1 MADPTFPGDNDRP
14 TVLVTGASS
23 GIGQACAI
31 HLDRIGWRVLAGIRR
46 PEAIEALHAVASAR
60 LQPVILDVTDPASIE
75 AAGAAIR
82 DAVGDRG
89 LQGLVNNAGIAV
101 AGIAEFLPMERLRE
115 QFEVNFFGQVAVTQT
130 LLPLL
135 RAGNGR
141 VVNMSSIS
149 GRHAAPFFSAYAA
162 SKHALE
168 AWSDSLRQE
177 LAMWGLHVAIIEPG
191 AIDTPI
197 WESGEARARRIV
209 EEMPEAG
216 RSLYAAA
223 VTAGLDTTRRAGR
236 RGIPAQRVAEV
247 VEHALTAPS
256 PRARYVVGRDA
267 WIQAIAKRLLP
278 DAWLD
283 RLTRRAMRL
292 PRIP

>member
-1 MADPTFPGDNDRP
+1 MADPTHPGDGDRP

-31 HLDRIGWRVLAGIRR
+31 HLDRVGWRVLAGIRQ
-46 PEAIEALHAVASAR
+46 PDAIDALRAVASAHLR
-60 LQPVILDVTDPASIE
+60 PVILDVTDAASIE
-75 AAGAAIR
+75 AAAAAVR

-89 LQGLVNNAGIAV
+89 IQGLINNAGIAV

-115 QFEVNFFGQVAVTQT
+115 QFEVNFFGQVAVTQA

-149 GRHAAPFFSAYAA
+149 GRHAAPFFGAYAA

-197 WESGEARARRIV
+197 WDSGEARARRIV

-223 VTAGLDTTRRAGR
+223 VTAGLDTTRRAGK

-247 VEHALTAPS
+247 VEDALTAPS
-256 PRARYVVGRDA
+256 PRVRYVIGRDA
-267 WIQAIAKRLLP
+267 RAQAAAKRLLP
-278 DAWLD
+278 DAWVD

-292 PRIP
+292 PRTP

>member
-1 MADPTFPGDNDRP
+1 MPDPIYPGDSDRP

-31 HLDRIGWRVLAGIRR
+31 HLDRVGWRVLAGIRR
-46 PEAIEALHAVASAR
+46 PEAIDALRAVASSR
-60 LQPVILDVTDPASIE
+60 LQPVILDVTERTSIE
-75 AAGAAIR
+75 AAAAAIR
-82 DAVGDRG
+82 DLVGDRG

-101 AGIAEFLPMERLRE
+101 AGIAEFLPVERLRE
-115 QFEVNFFGQVAVTQT
+115 QFEVNFFGQVAVTQA
-130 LLPLL
+130 LLPLV
-135 RAGNGR
+135 RAGDGR

-149 GRHAAPFFSAYAA
+149 GRHAAPFFSPYAA

-177 LAMWGLHVAIIEPG
+177 LAMWGLHVAVIEPG
-191 AIDTPI
+191 AVDTPI

-223 VTAGLDTTRRAGR
+223 VTAGLDTTRRGGQ
-236 RGIPAQRVAEV
+236 RGIPAQRVAEA

-256 PRARYVVGRDA
+256 PRARYVIGRDA
-267 WIQAIAKRLLP
+267 QAQAAAKRFLP
-278 DAWLD
+278 DTWVD

-292 PRIP
+292 PRTP

>member
-1 MADPTFPGDNDRP
+1 M
-14 TVLVTGASS
+14 LVTGASS

-115 QFEVNFFGQVAVTQT
+115 QFEVNFFGQVAVTQA

-177 LAMWGLHVAIIEPG
+177 LAMWGLPVAIIEPG

-278 DAWLD
+278 DTWLD

>member
-1 MADPTFPGDNDRP
+1 MPDPTSPGDSDRP

-31 HLDRIGWRVLAGIRR
+31 HLDRVGWRVLAGIRR
-46 PEAIEALHAVASAR
+46 PEAIDALRAVASAR
-60 LQPVILDVTDPASIE
+60 LQPVILDVTDAALIE
-75 AAGAAIR
+75 SAAAAVR
-82 DAVGDRG
+82 EAVGDRG
-89 LQGLVNNAGIAV
+89 IQGLVNNAGIAV

-115 QFEVNFFGQVAVTQT
+115 QLEVNFFGQVAVTQA

-149 GRHAAPFFSAYAA
+149 GRHAAPFFGAYAA

-177 LAMWGLHVAIIEPG
+177 VAIWGLHVAIIEPG

-223 VTAGLDTTRRAGR
+223 VTAGLDTTRRAGK
-236 RGIPAQRVAEV
+236 RGIAAQRVAEV
-247 VEHALTAPS
+247 VEDALSSAS
-256 PRARYVVGRDA
+256 PRVRYVVGRDA
-267 WIQAIAKRLLP
+267 RVQAAAKRLLP
-278 DAWLD
+278 DAWVD

-292 PRIP
+292 PRTP

>member
-1 MADPTFPGDNDRP
+1 MANPTDPGDNHRP
-14 TVLVTGASS
+14 TVLVTGASG

-46 PEAIEALHAVASAR
+46 PETIEALHAVASAR
-60 LQPVILDVTDPASIE
+60 LQPVLLDVTDPASIE
-75 AAGAAIR
+75 AATAAIR
-82 DAVGDRG
+82 DAVGDTG

-115 QFEVNFFGQVAVTQT
+115 QFEVNFFGQVAVTQA

-135 RAGNGR
+135 RVGNGR

-216 RSLYAAA
+216 QSLYAAA
-223 VTAGLDTTRRAGR
+223 VTAGLDTTRRAGK

-267 WIQAIAKRLLP
+267 RAQAAAKRLLP
-278 DAWLD
+278 DAWVD

-292 PRIP
+292 PRTP

>member
-1 MADPTFPGDNDRP
+1 LADP

-23 GIGQACAI
+23 GIGQACAV

-46 PEAIEALHAVASAR
+46 PEATEALHAVASAR
-60 LQPVILDVTDPASIE
+60 LQPVIMDVTDPASIE
-75 AAGAAIR
+75 AATAAIR
-82 DAVGDRG
+82 DAVGDTG

-115 QFEVNFFGQVAVTQT
+115 QFEVNFFGQVAVTQA

-197 WESGEARARRIV
+197 WESGEARARSIV
-209 EEMPEAG
+209 DEMPEAG
-216 RSLYAAA
+216 RALYAAA
-223 VTAGLDTTRRAGR
+223 VTAGLDTTQRAGK

-247 VEHALTAPS
+247 VADALTASS
-256 PRARYVVGRDA
+256 PRARYVIGRDA
-267 WIQAIAKRLLP
+267 RAQAAAKRLLP
-278 DAWLD
+278 DAWVD

-292 PRIP
+292 PRTP